1 LSEPKAQNAVLL
13 AVLLGGL
20 WLRVWSLGF
29 GLPHPMARPDEEFIV
44 SVALRLFSGDLNPHF
59 FEWPS
64 LYFYVVHAALRVAH
78 AVGRLTGAYTDVAS
92 FVASVERDPAWVH
105 LLLRIFTVAAAMGTL
120 VGVHGLT
127 RRVLGRRPAL
137 MATAFL
143 AAAYLHVRDSHF
155 GVLDVPLTLV
165 IVVTVML
172 LARARTEA
180 RPLFWF
186 ALAGMSAGFAS
197 SIKYNAAA
205 LLVPAAATALVR
217 WRDDRERRLGAAI
230 AGFAVFCLA
239 AGSSFVAGTPYAV
252 LDAPAFQA
260 GLSAQV
266 TRLTEGHGISIERVW
281 SRHLTFSL
289 LHGVGW
295 PVLVSG
301 LLGGALLL
309 VVDWRRWAILLS
321 FPLAYFLV
329 IGGGHT
335 AFIRYVTPLVP
346 FVCIAAAF
354 LVHSLVHVVRQAWPA
369 WSERTIALVAATT
382 VAVLAGPSI
391 LTAVEFDRLIGR
403 VDTRVLAAGWLRDQ
417 MRAGESLFE
426 SGSSYARP
434 HFAWPRNVD
443 FVETEFDAVRAVFVT
458 KAGEP
463 VDPAW
468 IVLAESPLR
477 LYTNVPAA
485 LRGILSARYQLVREF
500 VATSEPEGESLFD
513 RQDAFFLPYA
523 DFSARLR
530 PGPNLS
536 IYRLRR

>member
-29 GLPHPMARPDEEFIV
+29 GLPHPMARPDEEFII

-64 LYFYVVHAALRVAH
+64 LYFYLVHAALRVAH
-78 AVGRLTGAYTDVAS
+78 VVGRWTGAYTDVAS
-92 FVASVERDPAWVH
+92 FVASIERDPAWVH
-105 LLLRIFTVAAAMGTL
+105 LLLRVMSVAAAMGTL
-120 VGVHGLT
+120 VAVNSLT
-127 RRVLGRRPAL
+127 ARVLGRRPAL
-137 MATAFL
+137 MAAAFL

-155 GVLDVPLTLV
+155 GVLDVPLTLL

-172 LARARTEA
+172 LARARTDA

-186 ALAGMSAGFAS
+186 MVAGTSAGFAS

-205 LLVPAAATALVR
+205 LLVPAAATAFVR
-217 WRDDRERRLGAAI
+217 WWDDREHRVGMAV
-230 AGFAVFCLA
+230 AGLAVFCVA
-239 AGSSFVAGTPYAV
+239 AVVSFAAGTPYAV
-252 LDAPAFQA
+252 LDAPAFQE

-266 TRLTEGHGISIERVW
+266 TRLTEGHGIRIERVW
-281 SRHLTFSL
+281 QRHLTFSL
-289 LHGVGW
+289 LYGVGW
-295 PVLVSG
+295 PVLISG
-301 LLGGALLL
+301 VLGGALLL
-309 VVDWRRWAILLS
+309 AVDWRRWAILFS
-321 FPLAYFLV
+321 FPLAYFV
-329 IGGGHT
+329 VVGGGHT

-354 LVHSLVHVVRQAWPA
+354 LVYSLIQVVRQAWPD
-369 WSERTIALVAATT
+369 WSNRAIAMVAAAT
-382 VAVLAGPSI
+382 VAILAGPSV

-403 VDTRVLAAGWLRDQ
+403 PDTRVLAADWLRSQ
-417 MRAGESLFE
+417 MRAGDSLFE

-443 FVETEFDAVRAVFVT
+443 FVETEFDAVRGVFVT
-458 KAGEP
+458 KSGQP
-463 VDPAW
+463 VEAVW

-477 LYTNVPAA
+477 LYTNVPGS
-485 LRGILSARYQLVREF
+485 LRGILSSRYQLVQQF
-500 VATSEPEGESLFD
+500 VPASEPEPESLFD

-523 DFSARLR
+523 DFSARQR
-530 PGPNLS
+530 PGPGLS
-536 IYRLRR
+536 IYRLRE